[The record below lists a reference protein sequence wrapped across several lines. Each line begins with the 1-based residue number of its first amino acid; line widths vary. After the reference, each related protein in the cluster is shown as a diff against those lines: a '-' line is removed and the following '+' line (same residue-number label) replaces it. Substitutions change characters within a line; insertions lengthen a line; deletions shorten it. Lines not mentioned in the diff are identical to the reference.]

1 MGEPVESWETRV
13 KLFLPYQVNTALME
27 AAGERA
33 VFMHCLPSFHDLK
46 TTMGKALGERYGF
59 PEGLEVTDE
68 VFESERSL
76 VFQEAE
82 NRLHTIKAV
91 MKAVLE

>member
-1 MGEPVESWETRV
+1 MESWETRV
-13 KLFLPYQVNTALME
+13 KLFLPYQVNAALME
-27 AAGERA
+27 AAGKQA